1 MRRTKKENEN
11 DWRRFLAA
19 ACLTTA
25 AIIFMLSGCASPRGV
40 PDYDGDL
47 IPQDAADSSVFVRV
61 HIENHRTVDAIAPTI
76 YLTGSGRHSLGRI
89 EGMGGMIDRLVDTNW
104 FDASGCMQISA
115 HYTGS
120 GDLTF
125 DKFCW
130 RKGETVEA
138 TLDNVFN
145 PVAAWGHR

>member
-1 MRRTKKENEN
+1 MKYVRARTT
-11 DWRRFLAA
+11 LA
-19 ACLTTA
+19 L
-25 AIIFMLSGCASPRGV
+25 AIAIPLWIILATGCATARGV

-47 IPQDAADSSVFVRV
+47 IPQDAADSTTYVKV

-89 EGMGGMIDRLVDTNW
+89 EGMGGKIDRLVDTSW

-115 HYTGS
+115 HYAGS

-125 DKFCW
+125 DRICW
-130 RKGETVEA
+130 RKGERIIA
-138 TLDNVFN
+138 DLDNVFS
-145 PVAAWGHR
+145 PIAAWSSR